1 MIRPYDERPK
11 FETIPQTLDLLR
23 RAAQTRGGEYR
34 YTPPAGVGCVYVHE
48 GSCSCLIGVALH
60 LLGWT
65 VEEIEQLDARGPLGS
80 AVGTLFG
87 KITAATTEGS
97 DANAVLA
104 AAQCQQDN
112 GRTWNVALAAAFQ
125 EAWRR
130 RRMGDLEFF
139 EYAKTLY
146 LVEAK

>member
-65 VEEIEQLDARGPLGS
+65 VEEIEQLDARGHLGT
-80 AVGTLFG
+80 AVGTLSG
-87 KITAATTEGS
+87 KVTADTAAGRL
-97 DANAVLA
+97 ANIVLRE
-104 AAQCQQDN
+104 AQCQQDN

-125 EAWRR
+125 EARH
-130 RRMGDLEFF
+130 RMSYEEFF